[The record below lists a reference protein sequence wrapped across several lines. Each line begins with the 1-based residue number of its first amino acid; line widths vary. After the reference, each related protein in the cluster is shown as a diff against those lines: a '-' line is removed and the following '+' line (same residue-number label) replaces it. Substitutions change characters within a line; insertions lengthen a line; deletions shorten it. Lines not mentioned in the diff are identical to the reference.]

1 MTNIKT
7 MAVLISLAGLSS
19 LAFAETPAPK
29 RVSPTEAKGHIGE
42 TAIVCG
48 KVVDSRVP
56 RNGLGGYGIP
66 VSFDLDQPEPN
77 PVFYFVTFAPGPPDT
92 PQKTLDAYNGKQV
105 CITGKI
111 GTQPGGNGTPFI
123 FASDRAQIKI
133 DAPASKDAA
142 K

>member
-7 MAVLISLAGLSS
+7 LAAMISLAGICS
-19 LAFAETPAPK
+19 LALAEPPTPK

-48 KVVDSRVP
+48 KVVDMRVP
-56 RNGLGGYGIP
+56 RNGIGGYGMP

-77 PVFYFVTFAPGPPDT
+77 PVFYFVAFAPGPPDT
-92 PQKTLDAYNGKQV
+92 PQKTLDAYNGKHV
-105 CITGKI
+105 CVTGKI
-111 GTQPGGNGTPFI
+111 TTQPGGNGAPFI
-123 FASDRAQIKI
+123 FASDRAQIKA
-133 DAPASKDAA
+133 DVPNKDAT